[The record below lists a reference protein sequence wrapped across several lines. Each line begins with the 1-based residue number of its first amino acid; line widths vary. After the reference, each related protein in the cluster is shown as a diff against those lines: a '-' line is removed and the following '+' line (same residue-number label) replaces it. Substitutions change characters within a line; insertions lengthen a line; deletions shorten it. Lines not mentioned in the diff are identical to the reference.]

1 MPKYEK
7 PKDDCLTKEISIH
20 FMYAIVLGTKK
31 GFRQT
36 VALCS
41 VLKKKKKR
49 NGWELWVITFMVQPI
64 FLNVGKIIFPF
75 NFILVLYF
83 PLYW

>member
-41 VLKKKKKR
+41 VLKKKRKKWM
-49 NGWELWVITFMVQPI
+49 GA
-64 FLNVGKIIFPF
+64 VGYHIHGTAHLSECRKD
-75 NFILVLYF
+75 YF
-83 PLYW
+83 SI